1 MAEGGGR
8 PPAQHVS
15 RFKMPEDEAEFLRP
29 EDISHRGVGLPA
41 ACVKGDLPLVAM
53 LLAEGAENGINML
66 SADADGNNPLH
77 YACLSESPDLIT
89 FLLRKAA
96 AAASS
101 SSSSSSNSSSPSA
114 GAASRRP
121 LSGVHDTPRQR
132 LAKSRLLE
140 ARNAESETPLLRA
153 AVGGNVAVV
162 DALLEAGADVFAVD
176 ANQNTVFH
184 NAARN
189 GMLWAL
195 AFFLSTEATKH
206 KAISSGDGGGVG
218 IVQEDT
224 ARNGGGG
231 GGGVSG
237 GAEDG
242 SGGDPGQGEG
252 CARDGGCSGDPRDDG
267 ESADTEAATAA
278 AFGRRKTRAGSTET
292 ENSDNCCGTAWAA
305 AAGERGPAAA
315 ATGGHDATT
324 PLDPRVASLLSRTD
338 CDGHTALDWACYSGH
353 TGVAK
358 LLVERGLNPWSLDA
372 GGKNCLHWAASQG
385 RAETCRYLVLVGMD
399 PRLPDGGGSSAFVL
413 GEGNHDPHL
422 TLAALRLADDVRRVG
437 TRREGGGGR
446 CSAMVS
452 TIMTRGSGRR
462 VGGRSSSSSSGSG
475 SGGSFSVGEVDG
487 RFAKRA
493 PTAGSAVRG
502 EGGPGDVE
510 KGGGGHTPGS
520 DAGDII
526 VVPERLNPTRA
537 WVVASYAIPI
547 GGVWA
552 LSFVVPWWG
561 WFLGS
566 VAVLAAARKA
576 AQLAAAFGGGG
587 SRKGGASDGR
597 AGGAWGRRGRDAP
610 ASAAPPEPRSRAVT
624 VLLAPEQHLAV
635 WVGMALCFLSQ
646 TIVVAA
652 QILVSTTTADRSFA
666 GSSISGRGDGG
677 GGGDRMTA
685 TAWAACASV
694 GFLAAML
701 ALWWTLLAGD
711 GRAAAVAQ
719 AAAEAGG
726 GQSAASRG
734 RRQRPRGRRRRRRR
748 RVGMGRGDPGAV
760 VMCPREDMRVLVEGV
775 AATAGPPE
783 PRRLCQTCLVRKPTR
798 SKHCAECGLCV
809 GRMDHHCVWLNNCVG
824 CGNHRRFV
832 AFVLCQLGYA
842 ALFLSVS
849 TASMAKEISSEGGVV
864 KVLGTLLGKTYLP
877 TFLLTL
883 ASAFGV
889 VMLTGIAHEQ
899 IRNMLSNFT
908 SNERINQRR
917 YPWLNATPQ
926 GPPFNRYDLG
936 PWGNLMEFWG
946 VGGGNGGGE
955 DGGGGIAP
963 GGGSA
968 AAAAAAAVSVR
979 RRRRPSYYLEA

>member
-1 MAEGGGR
+1 M
-8 PPAQHVS
+8 
-15 RFKMPEDEAEFLRP
+15 F
-29 EDISHRGVGLPA
+29 
-41 ACVKGDLPLVAM
+41 
-53 LLAEGAENGINML
+53 
-66 SADADGNNPLH
+66 
-77 YACLSESPDLIT
+77 
-89 FLLRKAA
+89 
-96 AAASS
+96 
-101 SSSSSSNSSSPSA
+101 
-114 GAASRRP
+114 
-121 LSGVHDTPRQR
+121 
-132 LAKSRLLE
+132 
-140 ARNAESETPLLRA
+140 
-153 AVGGNVAVV
+153 VV
-162 DALLEAGADVFAVD
+162 DAS
-176 ANQNTVFH
+176 QNTVFH

-195 AFFLSTEATKH
+195 AFFLSAEATKY
-206 KAISSGDGGGVG
+206 KAISAGDGEGVG
-218 IVQEDT
+218 VVQEDT
-224 ARNGGGG
+224 ARNGGGDG

-242 SGGDPGQGEG
+242 SGGDPGQGG
-252 CARDGGCSGDPRDDG
+252 CCARDGGCSGDSRDDG

-292 ENSDNCCGTAWAA
+292 ENSDNCCGAAGAA
-305 AAGERGPAAA
+305 AAGETGPAAGVA
-315 ATGGHDATT
+315 GGRGATT

-358 LLVERGLNPWSLDA
+358 LLVEHGLNPWAVDA

-385 RAETCRYLVLVGMD
+385 WAETCRYLVLLGMD
-399 PRLPDGGGSSAFVL
+399 PRLPDGGGLSAFVL
-413 GEGNHDPHL
+413 AEGNHDPRL
-422 TLAALRLADDVRRVG
+422 TLAALRLADDVRRVR
-437 TRREGGGGR
+437 TRREGGGGC

-452 TIMTRGSGRR
+452 TTMCRGRGRR
-462 VGGRSSSSSSGSG
+462 VGGRGSSSSSGSG
-475 SGGSFSVGEVDG
+475 GSFGVDEVDG

-502 EGGPGDVE
+502 EGGPSDFE
-510 KGGGGHTPGS
+510 KGEGGYTPGS

-526 VVPERLNPTRA
+526 VLPERLNPTRA

-547 GGVWA
+547 CGVWA

-576 AQLAAAFGGGG
+576 AQLAAVFGGCGG
-587 SRKGGASDGR
+587 RKGGASDGR
-597 AGGAWGRRGRDAP
+597 AGGAWGRRGREAP
-610 ASAAPPEPRSRAVT
+610 ASAAPPEPQSRAVT

-635 WVGMALCFLSQ
+635 WAGMALCFLSQ
-646 TIVVAA
+646 TIVVAT
-652 QILVSTTTADRSFA
+652 QILVSTTTAADRSFA
-666 GSSISGRGDGG
+666 GSSITGG
-677 GGGDRMTA
+677 GGGGGGGRMTA

-701 ALWWTLLAGD
+701 ALWCTLLAGD

-719 AAAEAGG
+719 AAAGAGG
-726 GQSAASRG
+726 GRSAASPG
-734 RRQRPRGRRRRRRR
+734 RRQPRRRRRRR
-748 RVGMGRGDPGAV
+748 GGMGRGDPGAV
-760 VMCPREDMRVLVEGV
+760 VMCPREDMRALVEGV
-775 AATAGPPE
+775 AATVGPPE

-864 KVLGTLLGKTYLP
+864 KVLGTLLGKNFLP

-899 IRNMLSNFT
+899 IRNILSNFT

-917 YPWLNATPQ
+917 YPWLNATPR

-936 PWGNLMEFWG
+936 PWSNLMEFCG
-946 VGGGNGGGE
+946 IGGGNGGGK